1 MAKPLRLPGIEEQE
15 LLDGL
20 QIELV
25 LEPGQRERWN
35 QLVIEQHYL
44 HNATLVGEQ
53 LRYVVSYQQQWLALL
68 GWSAPAWHL
77 RLREEWLGWSEPQR
91 CGRLHFIA
99 QNSRFL
105 ILADRGRY
113 PNLGTRAMK
122 LCVER
127 LSQDWQQQHG
137 HSTFGPGKLC
147 GWATVSWHDLQSGQ
161 LDVAGSHGR
170 LRACGG
176 GFLCGP

>member
-1 MAKPLRLPGIEEQE
+1 MAKPVRLPGIEEQE

-53 LRYVVSYQQQWLALL
+53 LRYVASYQQEWLALL

-77 RLREEWLGWSEPQR
+77 ELRAAWVGWAEQQR
-91 CGRLHFIA
+91 RGRLLLIA
-99 QNSRFL
+99 QNSRFAF
-105 ILADRGRY
+105 LADRSRLR
-113 PNLGTRAMK
+113 NLG
-122 LCVER
+122 
-127 LSQDWQQQHG
+127 
-137 HSTFGPGKLC
+137 
-147 GWATVSWHDLQSGQ
+147 
-161 LDVAGSHGR
+161 
-170 LRACGG
+170 
-176 GFLCGP
+176 